1 MKPSRSTTRTTMPAT
16 SRAAPS
22 RTASSRAAPSRA
34 AAPRGARASAAA
46 AREDAPV
53 AGAAPRRPLTA
64 IAYDDIKGRI
74 LSLELRPGQFLNEAT
89 LCELTGL
96 GRMPVHQA
104 IHRLQAEGLIEVI
117 PRKGLV
123 VRSDS
128 LNDVL
133 ELLEARMAI
142 EPNAAALAAERIG
155 KDRIGELRA
164 LLARSRGLIARNQR
178 AAYRVL
184 DRAFHVAI
192 VEGAGNRIL
201 AATMRPLHDRSDLIW
216 GLRVMPDEALGIT
229 QREHEAVLGAIVARD
244 ARAAR
249 DAMHAHLTSLY
260 KRVLAGSLHASSTHS
275 AAPLRGRPT
284 SASEDRP

>member
-1 MKPSRSTTRTTMPAT
+1 MAT
-16 SRAAPS
+16 AKSAWGIEIGASALKAIRLVREGDSVVVTDFTVIPHQQVLAAPDVDP
-22 RTASSRAAPSRA
+22 AAMVRFT
-34 AAPRGARASAAA
+34 
-46 AREDAPV
+46 
-53 AGAAPRRPLTA
+53 L
-64 IAYDDIKGRI
+64 
-74 LSLELRPGQFLNEAT
+74 GQFLAANGEKLKSDRVVVSVA
-89 LCELTGL
+89 
-96 GRMPVHQA
+96 GRDAFARFAKLPVGGNLKNLAKLIDFESKQQIPFPIDQVEWDYQA
-104 IHRLQAEGLIEVI
+104 FKSEDNIEV
-117 PRKGLV
+117 
-123 VRSDS
+123 
-128 LNDVL
+128 DVGIF
-133 ELLEARMAI
+133 AI
-142 EPNAAALAAERIG
+142 T

>member
-22 RTASSRAAPSRA
+22 RAATSRAATARA
-34 AAPRGARASAAA
+34 ATPRGTRAPGA
-46 AREDAPV
+46 AREDAPR
-53 AGAAPRRPLTA
+53 GGDAPRRPLTA

-178 AAYRVL
+178 TAYRVL
-184 DRAFHVAI
+184 DRAFHVAV

-229 QREHEAVLGAIVARD
+229 QREHEAVLEAIVARD
-244 ARAAR
+244 ARAAHA
-249 DAMHAHLTSLY
+249 AMQAHLTSLH
-260 KRVLAGSLHASSTHS
+260 KRVLAGSLHASPALAS
-275 AAPLRGRPT
+275 APVRGRST
-284 SASEDRP
+284 SAFEDRP